1 MQTAIQE
8 DASLVCR
15 RLLCYD
21 KNKRWE
27 SKHMKKDIVE
37 LRHQLQ
43 KIESDKLYLEECIE
57 RLHEVKSAL
66 RQAEK
71 QLKKE
76 TRDVEKL
83 NTASVASILAFF
95 AKDKEERL
103 VKEEQEA
110 LQAALHVRQL
120 QENVKALRQDMDACE
135 LNIVQEELVRK

>member
-1 MQTAIQE
+1 ME
-8 DASLVCR
+8 
-15 RLLCYD
+15 
-21 KNKRWE
+21 
-27 SKHMKKDIVE
+27 
-37 LRHQLQ
+37 
-43 KIESDKLYLEECIE
+43 
-57 RLHEVKSAL
+57 SAL

-120 QENVKALRQDMDACE
+120 QENAKALRAGYGC
-135 LNIVQEELVRK
+135 L

>member
-1 MQTAIQE
+1 
-8 DASLVCR
+8 
-15 RLLCYD
+15 
-21 KNKRWE
+21 
-27 SKHMKKDIVE
+27 MKKDIVE

-57 RLHEVKSAL
+57 RLHEVESAL

-120 QENVKALRQDMDACE
+120 QENAKAPVSYTHLDVYKRQGYGNHRHSYVSAGSLRTGFQ
-135 LNIVQEELVRK
+135 

>member
-1 MQTAIQE
+1 
-8 DASLVCR
+8 
-15 RLLCYD
+15 
-21 KNKRWE
+21 
-27 SKHMKKDIVE
+27 MKKIS
-37 LRHQLQ
+37 LSCGIQLQ

-57 RLHEVKSAL
+57 RLHEVESAL

-120 QENVKALRQDMDACE
+120 HEMLRHCGRIWMP
-135 LNIVQEELVRK
+135 VS